1 MNVIIPFYL
10 RDDIDM
16 GAEKV
21 VKLATDI
28 WGKISYSRD
37 DITIIIVA
45 LNPPKVWNQQKS
57 INKKVS
63 IYV

>member
-37 DITIIIVA
+37 DITLIIVA
-45 LNPPKVWNQQKS
+45 LNPPKVWSNLTN
-57 INKKVS
+57 INK
-63 IYV
+63 

>member
-37 DITIIIVA
+37 DITLIIVA
-45 LNPPKVWNQQKS
+45 LNPPKV
-57 INKKVS
+57 
-63 IYV
+63 